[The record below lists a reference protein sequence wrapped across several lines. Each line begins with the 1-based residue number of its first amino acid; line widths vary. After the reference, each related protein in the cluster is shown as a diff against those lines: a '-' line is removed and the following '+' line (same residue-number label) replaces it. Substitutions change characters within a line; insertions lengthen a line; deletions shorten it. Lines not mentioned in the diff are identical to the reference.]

1 MSSWVFYLFLFLF
14 SDLFNIDSLQILRY
28 YKKLENTIAY
38 HIADLRQRTKYIM
51 HTNIQTIT
59 KE

>member
-14 SDLFNIDSLQILRY
+14 SDLFNVDNLQ
-28 YKKLENTIAY
+28 NTIAY